1 MLISSSG
8 GPNPNSTPADLAKRA
23 KAFDYRTPI
32 RQLHDPIDPN
42 SPFMIAWWAS
52 PTPVDEAFLSRQ
64 RKDAA
69 QIPVRVWLAVMDQG
83 LTGGN
88 LRDTLPR
95 LTAPALLI
103 WGAKDAIID
112 DAQKDALR
120 TALPKAQVKIY
131 PEFGHNPIWEDPAD
145 VANTIKG
152 FLAN

>member
-1 MLISSSG
+1 MLVHG
-8 GPNPNSTPADLAKRA
+8 YTDTARDWLM
-23 KAFDYRTPI
+23 
-32 RQLHDPIDPN
+32 L
-42 SPFMIAWWAS
+42 
-52 PTPVDEAFLSRQ
+52 
-64 RKDAA
+64 
-69 QIPVRVWLAVMDQG
+69 VR
-83 LTGGN
+83 
-88 LRDTLPR
+88 
-95 LTAPALLI
+95 